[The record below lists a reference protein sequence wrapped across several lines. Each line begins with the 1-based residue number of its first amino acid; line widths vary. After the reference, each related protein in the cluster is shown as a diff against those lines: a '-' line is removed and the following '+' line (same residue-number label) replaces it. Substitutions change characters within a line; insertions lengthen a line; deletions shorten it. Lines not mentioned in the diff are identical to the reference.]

1 MRLTGSAR
9 LSLSPL
15 WLTQVLFKY
24 ASYFYVSVEEGLE
37 REVESVL
44 RRKFAEE
51 IADVVQ
57 KDMWDLDMPNHLA
70 GHKRTEIQL
79 KFRNCQVAS
88 ILVFPPLALWWSCRP
103 RFKKNGMRTMPHRG
117 HSRDCGVSAHAH
129 KSEGSPASLRKLT
142 KRVAGSGQGAK
153 RALRH
158 RGAQC

>member
-1 MRLTGSAR
+1 M
-9 LSLSPL
+9 SLSPL

-24 ASYFYVSVEEGLE
+24 APYFYVSVEEGLE

-88 ILVFPPLALWWSCRP
+88 ILVFPPIAAWWPCRP
-103 RFKKNGMRTMPHRG
+103 HFKEKAREPCPTAVTAVVTAGFLCMLARARARAHR
-117 HSRDCGVSAHAH
+117 C
-129 KSEGSPASLRKLT
+129 EN
-142 KRVAGSGQGAK
+142 
-153 RALRH
+153 
-158 RGAQC
+158 